1 MHGSKTQLHRPRS
14 YFKTIL
20 TGSLAAMLLLTVLL
34 PSSPARAQQNPA
46 ETDVEYTFGEK
57 ITFLARIHFDLLDQP
72 IKKINIFI
80 SPQGETTT
88 KRDEMRLLDDNE
100 ANYDYDYTIDQN
112 LPRAFSKV
120 EYHYRITLQDEKTI
134 DTSPQYFNYIDN
146 RHEWFSLQE
155 DAFQANW
162 YEGDVQLGQR
172 VLDVAQSGLQR
183 LQSLMSV
190 PPLQETINIYVYPNT
205 KEMQSVLKDGQNWV
219 AGHADPDL
227 GVIVV
232 ALPAGPEQRLLTEQ
246 RVPHELMHVM
256 LYHKLGPNY
265 ANLPTWLSEG
275 LASIAELYP
284 NPDYQLLINNAYQK
298 DNLLPFSSL
307 CNGFPRDASN
317 ALLAYAQ
324 SASFTRYL
332 HGEFGSN
339 GMDALVAAYGNGLTC
354 ERGIEVATGLSLTQL
369 ERQWREQTFSENTQ
383 LTAINNLLPWIVLLI
398 VVLGA
403 PLSLALLS
411 MRSQPAAV
419 L

>member
-1 MHGSKTQLHRPRS
+1 MHGSKTQLHQPRS
-14 YFKTIL
+14 KFKIFL
-20 TGSLAAMLLLTVLL
+20 TGSIAVIFLMTVLL
-34 PSSPARAQQNPA
+34 PTLPVRAQESPV

-57 ITFLARIHFDLLDQP
+57 ITFQAHIQLDQP
-72 IKKINIFI
+72 VSKIEILIDNQDPI
-80 SPQGETTT
+80 P
-88 KRDEMRLLDDNE
+88 MNLLDDYN
-100 ANYDYDYTIDQN
+100 ASYDYIVNQN
-112 LPRAFSKV
+112 TLRAFSKV
-120 EYHYRITLQDEKTI
+120 EYRYYITLQDGQTI
-134 DTSPQYFNYIDN
+134 TTPFDSFDYIDN
-146 RHEWFSLQE
+146 RHEWFSLQ
-155 DAFQANW
+155 AGPFQANW

-183 LQSLMSV
+183 VQSLMSV
-190 PPLQETINIYVYPNT
+190 PPLQETVNIYVYPNS

-256 LYHKLGPNY
+256 LYHKLGANY

-275 LASIAELYP
+275 LASITELYP

-298 DNLLPFSSL
+298 DNLIPFSAL

-339 GMDALVAAYGNGLTC
+339 GIDALVTAYANGLTC
-354 ERGIEVATGLSLTQL
+354 ERGVEVATGLSLTQL
-369 ERQWREQTFSENTQ
+369 ERQWRQQTFSENTQ
-383 LTAINNLLPWIVLLI
+383 LTAINNLMPWIVLLV

-411 MRSQPAAV
+411 MRSQPAAI

>member
-1 MHGSKTQLHRPRS
+1 MHGSKTQLHQPRS
-14 YFKTIL
+14 NFNTFL
-20 TGSLAAMLLLTVLL
+20 TGSIAVILILTVLI
-34 PSSPARAQQNPA
+34 PTVPVQAQENPVK
-46 ETDVEYTFGEK
+46 TDVNYIFGKE
-57 ITFLARIHFDLLDQP
+57 ITFQARIQLNQP
-72 IKKINIFI
+72 VKSIEIFI
-80 SPQGETTT
+80 SPQGETST
-88 KRDEMRLLDDNE
+88 KQDTMDLLSDNE
-100 ANYDYDYTIDQN
+100 ASYTYPIDQN
-112 LPRAFSKV
+112 SLRAFSKV
-120 EYHYRITLQDEKTI
+120 EFHYRIKLQDGQII
-134 DTSPQYFNYIDN
+134 DTPSEYFNYIDN
-146 RHEWFSLQE
+146 RQEWFSLQE
-155 DAFQANW
+155 GPFQANW

-183 LQSLMSV
+183 VESLLSV
-190 PPLQETINIYVYPNT
+190 PPLNETVNIYIYPST

-227 GVIVV
+227 GVMVV

-275 LASIAELYP
+275 LASTAELYP

-298 DNLLPFSSL
+298 DNLLPFSTL

-339 GMDALVAAYGNGLTC
+339 GIDALVTAYANGLTC
-354 ERGIEVATGLSLTQL
+354 ERGVEVVTGLSLTQL

-383 LTAINNLLPWIVLLI
+383 LTAINNLMPWIVLLV

-411 MRSQPAAV
+411 LRHQPAAV

>member
-1 MHGSKTQLHRPRS
+1 MHGSKTQLHQLRS
-14 YFKTIL
+14 NFKTFL
-20 TGSLAAMLLLTVLL
+20 TGSIAIVFLLTVFL
-34 PSSPARAQQNPA
+34 PTLAVQAQENPVK
-46 ETDVEYTFGEK
+46 TDVEYIFAKE
-57 ITFLARIHFDLLDQP
+57 ITFQAHIRLDQP
-72 IKKINIFI
+72 VESIDIFI
-80 SPQGETTT
+80 SPQGETST
-88 KRDEMRLLDDNE
+88 KQDPMRLLGDKE
-100 ANYDYDYTIDQN
+100 ASYTYPIDQN
-112 LPRAFSKV
+112 SLRAFSKV
-120 EYHYRITLQDEKTI
+120 EFRYRITLQDGQII
-134 DTSPQYFNYIDN
+134 DTPSEYFNYIDN
-146 RHEWFSLQE
+146 RQEWFSLQE
-155 DAFQANW
+155 GPFQANW

-183 LQSLMSV
+183 VESLLSV
-190 PPLQETINIYVYPNT
+190 PPLNETVNIYIYPST

-227 GVIVV
+227 GVMVV
-232 ALPAGPEQRLLTEQ
+232 ALPEGPEQRLLTEQ

-275 LASIAELYP
+275 LASTAELYP

-298 DNLLPFSSL
+298 DNLIPFSSL

-339 GMDALVAAYGNGLTC
+339 GMDALVTAYANGLTC
-354 ERGIEVATGLSLTQL
+354 ERGVEVATGLSLTQL

-383 LTAINNLLPWIVLLI
+383 LTAINNLMPWIVLLV

-411 MRSQPAAV
+411 LRRQPAAV

>member
-1 MHGSKTQLHRPRS
+1 MHGSKTQFHQPRS
-14 YFKTIL
+14 NFKTFL
-20 TGSLAAMLLLTVLL
+20 TGSIAAVFLLTALL
-34 PSSPARAQQNPA
+34 PNLTVRAQENPVK
-46 ETDVEYTFGEK
+46 TDVEYIFAKE
-57 ITFLARIHFDLLDQP
+57 ITFQARIQLDQRVKS
-72 IKKINIFI
+72 IEIFI
-80 SPQGETTT
+80 SPQGETDTPHFPMDLT
-88 KRDEMRLLDDNE
+88 SDNE
-100 ANYDYDYTIDQN
+100 ASYTYPIDQN
-112 LPRAFSKV
+112 SLRAFSKV
-120 EYHYRITLQDEKTI
+120 EFRYRIELQNGQII
-134 DTSPQYFNYIDN
+134 DTPSEYFNYIDN
-146 RHEWFSLQE
+146 RQEWFSLQE
-155 DAFQANW
+155 GPFQANW
-162 YEGDVQLGQR
+162 YEGNVQLGQR

-183 LQSLMSV
+183 VESLLSV
-190 PPLQETINIYVYPNT
+190 PPLNETVNIYIYPST

-227 GVIVV
+227 GVMVV
-232 ALPAGPEQRLLTEQ
+232 ALPEGPEQRLLTEQ

-275 LASIAELYP
+275 LASTAELYP

-298 DNLLPFSSL
+298 DNLIPFSSL

-339 GMDALVAAYGNGLTC
+339 GIDALVTAYANGLTC
-354 ERGIEVATGLSLTQL
+354 ERGVEVATGLSLTQL

-383 LTAINNLLPWIVLLI
+383 LTAINNLMPWIVLLV

-411 MRSQPAAV
+411 LRHQPAAV